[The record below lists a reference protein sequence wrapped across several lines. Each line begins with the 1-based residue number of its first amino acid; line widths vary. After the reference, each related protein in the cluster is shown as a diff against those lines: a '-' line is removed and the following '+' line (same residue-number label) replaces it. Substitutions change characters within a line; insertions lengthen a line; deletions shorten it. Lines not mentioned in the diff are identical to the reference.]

1 VIWAVVPAA
10 GAGRRFGADLP
21 KQYADIAGRPLLRWT
36 LERLAAVPQVDG
48 LVVVLAADDPHW
60 PGWSGIDGKRVLT
73 AVGGAERADSVLS
86 GLRALPSA
94 VSNEDFVLVHD
105 AARPCVRPEDIGKL
119 IDQASAGDGG
129 LLAAPV
135 RDTLK
140 RSRDGRQADETVP
153 RSELWR
159 ALTPQMFRRGPLTR
173 ALADAIAQERK
184 PTDEAQAIEW
194 AGGRPTLVEGAE
206 DNLKVTTARDLA
218 LAAWLLGEAGKGKME
233 NGKRKSGFGA
243 G

>member
-1 VIWAVVPAA
+1 MVPAA

-140 RSRDGRQADETVP
+140 RSTDGATVEQTVP
-153 RSELWR
+153 RSEL
-159 ALTPQMFRRGPLTR
+159 
-173 ALADAIAQERK
+173 
-184 PTDEAQAIEW
+184 
-194 AGGRPTLVEGAE
+194 
-206 DNLKVTTARDLA
+206 
-218 LAAWLLGEAGKGKME
+218 
-233 NGKRKSGFGA
+233 
-243 G
+243 

>member
-21 KQYADIAGRPLLRWT
+21 KQYAAIAGRPLLRWT
-36 LERLAAVPQVDG
+36 LERLAAVPQVSG
-48 LVVVLAADDPHW
+48 LMVVLAADDPHW
-60 PGWSGIDGKRVLT
+60 PGWTKVEGKPVLT
-73 AVGGAERADSVLS
+73 ATGGAERADSVLS
-86 GLRALPSA
+86 GLHALPSA
-94 VSNEDFVLVHD
+94 VRDDDFVLVHD

-119 IDQASAGDGG
+119 IDRASAGDGG
-129 LLAAPV
+129 LLSAPV

-140 RSRDGRQADETVP
+140 RTLDGRQVDQTVA

-159 ALTPQMFRRGPLTR
+159 ALTPQMFRRGALTR
-173 ALADAIAQERK
+173 ALVAAIAQERK

-194 AGGRPTLVEGAE
+194 AGGRPLLVEGAE

-218 LAAWLLGEAGKGKME
+218 LAAWLLGEAGKREKE
-233 NGKRKSGFGA
+233 NGKGKSGFGA
-243 G
+243 D